1 MKDITNELL
10 KWNQK
15 LSGQG
20 PQEILL
26 WAIEHFGADKVALAS
41 SLGAEDQ
48 VLTEIL
54 LKIEPKAVIFTLDTG
69 RLPQETHDC
78 LKATEA
84 KYGFRYKV
92 YEPDAGAV
100 KKMVDEKGPDL
111 FYESIENRKLCCHV
125 RKVEPLGRA
134 LKGFKAWICG
144 LRREQSV
151 TRADLDV
158 VEWDGANGL
167 YKINPL
173 IDWTEKQVW
182 DYIRANGVPYN
193 KLHDQGYPSIGCA
206 PCTRAVKPGEDIRAG
221 RWWWES
227 PDKKE
232 CGLHFKDGK
241 ALRKSL

>member
-1 MKDITNELL
+1 MENNEDKSLE
-10 KWNQK
+10 WNQK
-15 LSGQG
+15 LAGQS
-20 PQEILL
+20 PQDILT
-26 WAIEHFGADKVALAS
+26 WALGHWGADKVALAS

-48 VLTEIL
+48 VLTEML
-54 LKIEPKAVIFTLDTG
+54 VKIEPKAVVFTLNTG
-69 RLPQETHDC
+69 RLPGETLDC

-92 YEPDAGAV
+92 YEPDAVAV
-100 KKMVDEKGPDL
+100 KKMVEEKGLDL
-111 FYESIENRKLCCHV
+111 FYESVENRKLCCHV

-134 LKGFKAWICG
+134 LKGLKAWICG
-144 LRREQSV
+144 LRRDQSV
-151 TRADLDV
+151 TRADLNV
-158 VEWDGANGL
+158 VEWDAVNGL

-182 DYIRANGVPYN
+182 DYVRANDVPYN
-193 KLHDQGYPSIGCA
+193 KLHDQGYRSIGCA

-221 RWWWES
+221 RWWWEN

-241 ALRKSL
+241 VPRKES